1 MLMCMENENV
11 KQPTYEELQHAYT
24 QLVQQAQELDRR
36 YQAILQDKTLEKIS
50 VIGRIIENKNA
61 YSDKIIKLAEWHMSQ
76 MLAKPKA

>member
-1 MLMCMENENV
+1 MENENV
-11 KQPTYEELQHAYT
+11 KQPTYEELQRAYT